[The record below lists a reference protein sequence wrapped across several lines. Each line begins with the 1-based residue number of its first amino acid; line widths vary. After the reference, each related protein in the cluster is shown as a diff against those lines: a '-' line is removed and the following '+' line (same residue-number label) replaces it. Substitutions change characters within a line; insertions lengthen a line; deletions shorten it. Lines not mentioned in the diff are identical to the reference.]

1 MSNYHIHQ
9 GLNHVGSYQVSGVP
23 FIYTATANTVAKTIQ
38 FPTVT
43 KVVYI
48 ENTGG
53 STALKITFPSSPSS
67 TITLAAGE
75 KIEMVIKAGAVKVE
89 TASASTTYQIY
100 ASLTSISRQRIEGIV
115 L

>member
-1 MSNYHIHQ
+1 MSRYHLHQ
-9 GLNHVGSYQVSGVP
+9 GLSHVGSYQVSGVP
-23 FIYTATANTVAKTIQ
+23 FIYSGAASAPAQTIE

-48 ENTGG
+48 ENLGAINDLII
-53 STALKITFPSSPSS
+53 SFPTSPSS
-67 TITLAAGE
+67 QITIPPGE
-75 KIEMVIKAGAVKVE
+75 KIEMTIKAGAITVE
-89 TASASTTYQIY
+89 SVGTEYQIY

>member
-1 MSNYHIHQ
+1 MSTYHLHQ

-23 FIYTATANTVAKTIQ
+23 FIYTASATTTAQTIQ

-48 ENTGG
+48 ENLG
-53 STALKITFPSSPSS
+53 STNVLTVSFPTNPSAQ
-67 TITLAAGE
+67 IQIPAGE
-75 KIEMVIKAGAVKVE
+75 KIEMTIKAGAITVE
-89 TASASTTYQIY
+89 STGTEYQIY

>member
-1 MSNYHIHQ
+1 MSTYHLHQ

-23 FIYTATANTVAKTIQ
+23 FIYYAYCTGGPKTIQ

-43 KVVYI
+43 KVVYV
-48 ENTGG
+48 ENLGTTYDLTI
-53 STALKITFPSSPSS
+53 SFPTNPSAQITIP
-67 TITLAAGE
+67 AGE
-75 KIEMVIKAGAVKVE
+75 RIEMPIKTGAIILE
-89 TASASTTYQIY
+89 SIGTNYQIY

>member
-23 FIYTATANTVAKTIQ
+23 FIYSGTASATAETIQ

-43 KVVYI
+43 KVVYV
-48 ENTGG
+48 ENLGT
-53 STALKITFPSSPSS
+53 TNDLLITFPSSPSS
-67 TITLAAGE
+67 QITIPAG
-75 KIEMVIKAGAVKVE
+75 KKLEMPVKAGAIIVE
-89 TASASTTYQIY
+89 SVGTDYQIY

>member
-1 MSNYHIHQ
+1 MSTYHLHQ

-23 FIYTATANTVAKTIQ
+23 FIYSGTASSTAQTIE

-43 KVVYI
+43 KVVYV
-48 ENTGG
+48 ENLG
-53 STALKITFPSSPSS
+53 STNVLTISFPTSPSS
-67 TITLAAGE
+67 QITIPAGE
-75 KIEMVIKAGAVKVE
+75 KIEMTIKAGAITVE
-89 TASASTTYQIY
+89 STGTEYQIY